1 MDINEK
7 VLFYQEMLTPTEL
20 LKKYPHCGLG
30 VEDIGRLI
38 RMGICIGVPLHRKS
52 GGCIVSEKY
61 FARFIELREQ
71 LRKEFEDE

>member
-1 MDINEK
+1 MDIEEK
-7 VLFYQEMLTPTEL
+7 VRFYQEMLTPTEL
-20 LKKYPHCGLG
+20 LKKYPQSGFG

-61 FARFIELREQ
+61 FVRFLELREQ
-71 LRKEFEDE
+71 LKKEFEDE